1 MLLGGGCGRR
11 KVALE
16 TRAGG
21 GAAEHSGAGDLGDRT
36 HHWAGG
42 GQMERDLGGG
52 PKIALFST
60 FGRVITPLITHMF
73 WEGARGGLSRIRI
86 TIST

>member
-1 MLLGGGCGRR
+1 MWQKKGGT
-11 KVALE
+11 E

-21 GAAEHSGAGDLGDRT
+21 GPAEHGGAGDLGDRT
-36 HHWAGG
+36 NRWAGG